1 MTLFSRPYTTRFFK
15 KYEMTKVWCIL
26 YLRKKSTFSMYTTF
40 CCSLSARQTY
50 YTFTIKKN
58 IHRSNSVFYRLIFVS
73 LTPLRKKRIK
83 HDFTKLW
90 LQEIVKKYGHL
101 QGPHCTYFRLTMLR
115 PILLFPPASF
125 LFLAI
130 SFICSFR

>member
-90 LQEIVKKYGHL
+90 LQVEVKNMVTYRDLSVQILGLPCWGPFCFFRPHL
-101 QGPHCTYFRLTMLR
+101 FYFWQ
-115 PILLFPPASF
+115 
-125 LFLAI
+125 
-130 SFICSFR
+130 